1 MTSTRVWLCD
11 FKACRTRRFGSN
23 KPDIHYKLDFCPC
36 CGTGKLSATVFL
48 LEMEIKS
55 LKASLTSESTQSLQK
70 LLTATEENAAVRVK
84 DLNRKAVA
92 ARELA
97 ESLRQEFSWAAAQHA
112 QQLSELQQQ
121 LTASLQKS
129 ACLQQECADAN
140 QRHAQELAE
149 LQKQHAQTLADV
161 ESRFQSSSSADAA
174 QHAGVVSELQAQ
186 VAVAEQQYNDSS
198 AQAQLR
204 LRRQLAAQ
212 RAIHMKMSQQEVT
225 LVRGYWMQQEAAVK
239 KDSKEA
245 LTAAESQHSAEL
257 ALVRAKLSAY
267 KQGEADRLAAVK
279 QQYDSKL
286 RDACSQHAALFTQLQ
301 QELAVAKGLQ
311 STQRLGQ
318 MHSPVTTPDQG
329 AVQRGGQEQQISL
342 AALELPSCTST
353 ALSTS
358 NTRSTDIAQCWS
370 SSADAAATAAACPQQ
385 SPPSATLKAYPLLEK
400 WLAAGTDQPIMAAQV
415 CVPAKHIT
423 SAAKQQ
429 DALPACDTILAVRSG
444 NAVSEQLK
452 QQTVTSHSLA
462 FTRRCSSS
470 KRQLQADSALTC
482 NASKSSSSGEQ
493 QLQTCVADP
502 GHFTNSAQPDAL
514 GLASASCST
523 AASSLLTSS
532 SNLVRPSGTNSS
544 TPLTIAVQTHA
555 SCYQPTPDQQQQQQL
570 VTALAADKSHIT
582 MSSSSTG
589 SGSAQAVAS
598 LVDSPKPAQA
608 HSATVA
614 NASQASSVKQTV
626 LGWASGVKKALS
638 DQASTREKTVP
649 DQATN
654 FENYQPVAVPV
665 WATANSDDK
674 GSTCVVDSYTNSMLF
689 SSPWDATAA
698 AAELDASECDEVDY
712 ELLWTKGPQYWYG
725 NDDDDWGIDDK

>member
-1 MTSTRVWLCD
+1 
-11 FKACRTRRFGSN
+11 
-23 KPDIHYKLDFCPC
+23 
-36 CGTGKLSATVFL
+36 
-48 LEMEIKS
+48 
-55 LKASLTSESTQSLQK
+55 
-70 LLTATEENAAVRVK
+70 
-84 DLNRKAVA
+84 
-92 ARELA
+92 
-97 ESLRQEFSWAAAQHA
+97 
-112 QQLSELQQQ
+112 
-121 LTASLQKS
+121 
-129 ACLQQECADAN
+129 
-140 QRHAQELAE
+140 
-149 LQKQHAQTLADV
+149 
-161 ESRFQSSSSADAA
+161 
-174 QHAGVVSELQAQ
+174 
-186 VAVAEQQYNDSS
+186 
-198 AQAQLR
+198 
-204 LRRQLAAQ
+204 
-212 RAIHMKMSQQEVT
+212 
-225 LVRGYWMQQEAAVK
+225 
-239 KDSKEA
+239 
-245 LTAAESQHSAEL
+245 
-257 ALVRAKLSAY
+257 
-267 KQGEADRLAAVK
+267 
-279 QQYDSKL
+279 
-286 RDACSQHAALFTQLQ
+286 
-301 QELAVAKGLQ
+301 
-311 STQRLGQ
+311 
-318 MHSPVTTPDQG
+318 
-329 AVQRGGQEQQISL
+329 
-342 AALELPSCTST
+342 
-353 ALSTS
+353 
-358 NTRSTDIAQCWS
+358 
-370 SSADAAATAAACPQQ
+370 
-385 SPPSATLKAYPLLEK
+385 
-400 WLAAGTDQPIMAAQV
+400 MAAQV

-482 NASKSSSSGEQ
+482 KASKSSSSGEQ

-502 GHFTNSAQPDAL
+502 GHLTSSAQPDAL

-725 NDDDDWGIDDK
+725 NDDDDWGIDDE

>member
-1 MTSTRVWLCD
+1 MISSI
-11 FKACRTRRFGSN
+11 FICRF
-23 KPDIHYKLDFCPC
+23 DFCSC

-48 LEMEIKS
+48 LEMEVKS

-97 ESLRQEFSWAAAQHA
+97 ESLRQEFSQAAAQHA
-112 QQLSELQQQ
+112 QQFSELQQQ

-149 LQKQHAQTLADV
+149 LQKQHAQVLTDM
-161 ESRFQSSSSADAA
+161 ESTFQSRSSADAA
-174 QHAGVVSELQAQ
+174 THACVVSELQAQ
-186 VAVAEQQYNDSS
+186 VAAAAQQHSDSS
-198 AQAQLR
+198 AQAQVR
-204 LRRQLAAQ
+204 HKRQLAAQ
-212 RAIHMKMSQQEVT
+212 RAIHEKMSQHEVT

-329 AVQRGGQEQQISL
+329 AAQRGGQQQQISL
-342 AALELPSCTST
+342 TALELPSCTST

-358 NTRSTDIAQCWS
+358 TAVNTDIAQCWS
-370 SSADAAATAAACPQQ
+370 SSADAAVTAAAQ
-385 SPPSATLKAYPLLEK
+385 STLPAAVKAYPLLEE
-400 WLAAGTDQPIMAAQV
+400 WLTAGTDQSMLAAQKS
-415 CVPAKHIT
+415 VPAKHVT
-423 SAAKQQ
+423 PAAKVR
-429 DALPACDTILAVRSG
+429 DALPACNTILAVRSG
-444 NAVSEQLK
+444 SAASQQL
-452 QQTVTSHSLA
+452 QQQRLTSHSLP
-462 FTRRCSSS
+462 SISNGS
-470 KRQLQADSALTC
+470 KKQPQADSALTC
-482 NASKSSSSGEQ
+482 KASRSSSSGEQ
-493 QLQTCVADP
+493 QLRTFAADP
-502 GHFTNSAQPDAL
+502 EHLTSAAQPDAL

-523 AASSLLTSS
+523 TASSLLTSS
-532 SNLVRPSGTNSS
+532 SSLVCPSGTSSS
-544 TPLTIAVQTHA
+544 TLVTIAAYSPA
-555 SCYQPTPDQQQQQQL
+555 SCYQPTLDQQPQQQL
-570 VTALAADKSHIT
+570 VTALAADTGHIT
-582 MSSSSTG
+582 RSSSSTCAE
-589 SGSAQAVAS
+589 SAQAVAS
-598 LVDSPKPAQA
+598 LTDSPTPARA
-608 HSATVA
+608 HSATMTD
-614 NASQASSVKQTV
+614 ASQASSVKQTV
-626 LGWASGVKKALS
+626 LGWASGVKKAAS
-638 DQASTREKTVP
+638 DQASIMKKVP
-649 DQATN
+649 DQAKD
-654 FENYQPVAVPV
+654 FENFQPVAVPV

-674 GSTCVVDSYTNSMLF
+674 KSSSVVYSYTEGSLF
-689 SSPWDATAA
+689 SSPWDGAAA
-698 AAELDASECDEVDY
+698 AAELDASACDEVDY
-712 ELLWTKGPQYWYG
+712 EFLWTKGPQYWY
-725 NDDDDWGIDDK
+725 DDGDDWGIDDE